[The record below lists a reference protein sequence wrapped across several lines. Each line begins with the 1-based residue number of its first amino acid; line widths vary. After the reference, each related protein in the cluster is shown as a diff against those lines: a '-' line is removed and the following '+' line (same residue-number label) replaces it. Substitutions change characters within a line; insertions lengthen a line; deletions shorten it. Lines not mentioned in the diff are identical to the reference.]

1 MPRDRSKKQKN
12 QHFSWTNEALCFFI
26 HCPKLGFH
34 WFCRV
39 TLSLFV
45 SLFLA
50 RYIYSQKEKL
60 KIKSAKKPSFKNSN
74 QIARI
79 QSKSNKIHQISIHVS
94 SIVAKSIEGYLNL
107 FTFTFLACSQIWL
120 NLLWMM
126 MATLTTW
133 QKNWG
138 KKKTLLEAWHQWTI
152 PYHWM
157 NDVGT

>member
-1 MPRDRSKKQKN
+1 
-12 QHFSWTNEALCFFI
+12 
-26 HCPKLGFH
+26 
-34 WFCRV
+34 
-39 TLSLFV
+39 
-45 SLFLA
+45 
-50 RYIYSQKEKL
+50 
-60 KIKSAKKPSFKNSN
+60 
-74 QIARI
+74 
-79 QSKSNKIHQISIHVS
+79 
-94 SIVAKSIEGYLNL
+94 
-107 FTFTFLACSQIWL
+107 LACSQIWL